1 MIAANARL
9 WGRTGM
15 QVLASIVATSW
26 MSVCLAADAYTV
38 EEPATDVRVRN
49 VQMQVTIDG
58 KIVTSAGGGKTVSH
72 DLDAQAAYRFRER
85 RLTGAGRDA
94 EAYRC
99 VREYEQASTR
109 TKISDEV
116 STLSMPAR
124 MRVVVSHGQRSG
136 MERYCPATLMTRDAL
151 DLIDVPGD
159 PLSILAL
166 LPTRQVE
173 VGEEWDVEDWAT
185 QMLST
190 VEATSKTEMT
200 AKLSSVKD
208 GIAKVEFNG
217 TVEGARLGALTNVT
231 LTGHL
236 LFDLDQQFVTN
247 IDLTHSEEGAIGT
260 IAPGIDSDAHVVIT
274 RSLATNNGALTEELA
289 ETIPLDPPGDRL
301 PLEFD
306 AGPWGLSLVHGRGWH
321 VFHASFDTDP
331 QVVILRLM
339 DQGTLVCQ
347 CNFSPVAKV
356 AAGQTTPVEQ
366 YEASIRQSLGSQFG
380 AIVARDRI
388 PTQDDRTIFRV
399 TVEGKYTLPNGDETK
414 EIPMQWLYYLC
425 ADPSGRQVSFV
436 FALEPEMRE
445 RLAGQDRQIVE
456 TLQFGNP
463 VRQQASQRGAN

>member
-1 MIAANARL
+1 MIAAIARP

-15 QVLASIVATSW
+15 KVLASFVAMSW
-26 MSVCLAADAYTV
+26 MSVSHAADAYTL
-38 EEPATDVRVRN
+38 EEPATDVRVRH
-49 VQMQVTIDG
+49 VEMQVIIDG

-94 EAYRC
+94 EAYRS

-124 MRVVVSHGQRSG
+124 MRVIVSHGQRSG
-136 MERYCPATLMTRDAL
+136 MERYCPQTLMTRDAL

-159 PLSILAL
+159 PLSVLAL

-173 VGEEWDVEDWAT
+173 VDEEWDIEDWAV

-190 VEATSKTEMT
+190 VDATSKTEMT
-200 AKLSSVKD
+200 AKLASVNGD
-208 GIAKVEFNG
+208 VAKIEFNG
-217 TVEGARLGALTNVT
+217 SVEGARLGALTNVK
-231 LTGHL
+231 LSGHL
-236 LFDLDQQFVTN
+236 LFDLEKQMVTSV
-247 IDLTHSEEGAIGT
+247 DLTHSEQGAIGT
-260 IAPGIDSDAHVVIT
+260 IAPGIDSEAHVVIT
-274 RSLATNNGALTEELA
+274 RSLASGDGALTGKLA
-289 ETIPLDPPGDRL
+289 ESIPLDPPGDCL

-321 VFHASFDTDP
+321 VFHANFDTDP

-356 AAGQTTPVEQ
+356 APGQTTPVED

-388 PTQDDRTIFRV
+388 PAQDDRTIFRV
-399 TVEGKYTLPNGDETK
+399 TVEGKYTLPNGE
-414 EIPMQWLYYLC
+414 ESQEVPMTWLYYLC